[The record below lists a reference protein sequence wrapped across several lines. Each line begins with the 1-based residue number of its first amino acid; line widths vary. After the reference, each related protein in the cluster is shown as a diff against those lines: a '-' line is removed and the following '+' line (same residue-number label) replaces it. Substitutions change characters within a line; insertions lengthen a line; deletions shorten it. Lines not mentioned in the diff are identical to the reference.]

1 MITCRERWGMVIVV
15 VTFTEHDTLLAMIIT
30 RTKSYPNNYRRKEE
44 DPFDVFFED
53 SKILQIFL
61 WISET

>member
-15 VTFTEHDTLLAMIIT
+15 VTFTEHYKLLAMIIT

>member
-1 MITCRERWGMVIVV
+1 MVIVV